1 MNTHWITLLPS
12 GQRIA
17 VEHGVTLH
25 QGLQSAG
32 ILLDAPCAG
41 NGRCGKCTVTV
52 KGKEQL
58 ACQITVTSSME
69 VSLPQEKNS
78 LVLTEGTSR
87 AVRPDGTDRYVLA
100 FDVGTTTLA
109 AYLMDGR
116 TGELLARA
124 GMQNPQISFGA
135 DVISRIQHVMQ
146 TGSTELQTLV
156 RKALASLTQ
165 QAAETAGILPEE
177 VTTAA
182 IVGNTA
188 MHHLLLG
195 IDPTPLTT
203 PPYMPK
209 ECRALELPAE
219 GLLPIAPT
227 GRVRILPNIAGFVG
241 ADTTACLVAT
251 EFDRREPLT
260 LLIDIGTNGE
270 MVLGNRQRRIACST
284 AAGPAFEGANISCG
298 MRGGPGAVDHVFV
311 KDGKI
316 AWSSIGDCPPVG
328 ICGSGLLD
336 LVAVLLEQGYIN
348 KRGRL
353 AEPFYLP
360 GTQICL
366 TQKDV
371 REVQLAKAAI
381 RAGIELMVRQLDVEM
396 AEIEAVYLAGAFG
409 SYLDPKSACM
419 IGMIPPCLFDR
430 IRGIGNAAGEGAR
443 LCALNLQEYR
453 NSSKIAA
460 ETEFLELATFLDFQ
474 RSFVSMM
481 IFAEEEFRAF
491 SPQTE

>member
-1 MNTHWITLLPS
+1 MNTHWITLLPT
-12 GQRIA
+12 GQRIE
-17 VEHGVTLH
+17 VDHGVTLH
-25 QGLQSAG
+25 QGLQNAG
-32 ILLDAPCAG
+32 VLLDAPCGG
-41 NGRCGKCTVTV
+41 NGRCGKCTVIV
-52 KGKEQL
+52 DGREQL
-58 ACQITVTSSME
+58 ACQITVTGSME
-69 VSLPQEKNS
+69 VALPQEKKS

-87 AVRPDGTDRYVLA
+87 AVQPDGTDRYVIA

-109 AYLMDGR
+109 AYLLNGC
-116 TGELLARA
+116 TGELLART
-124 GMQNPQISFGA
+124 GMQNPQTSFGA

-146 TGSTELQTLV
+146 TGSAELQTLV
-156 RKALASLTQ
+156 RSALASLTR
-165 QAAETAGILPEE
+165 QAADTAGILPEE
-177 VTTAA
+177 ITTAA

-209 ECRALELPAE
+209 ERQALELPAE
-219 GLLPIAPT
+219 GWLPIAPS
-227 GRVRILPNIAGFVG
+227 GRIRILPNIAGFVG

-251 EFDRREPLT
+251 EFDRRDPLT

-298 MRGGPGAVDHVFV
+298 MRGGDGAVDHVFV

-316 AWSSIGDCPPVG
+316 EWHSIGDCPPVG
-328 ICGSGLLD
+328 ICGSGLVD

-353 AEPFYLP
+353 PESFVLP
-360 GTQICL
+360 GTQISL

-381 RAGIELMVRQLDVEM
+381 RAGIELMVRQLGVDLTD
-396 AEIEAVYLAGAFG
+396 IETVYLAGAFG

-430 IRGIGNAAGEGAR
+430 IQGIGNAAGEGAR
-443 LCALNLQEYR
+443 LCALSLQEYR
-453 NSSKIAA
+453 NSSKIAD

-474 RSFVSMM
+474 RSFVNMM
-481 IFAEEEFRAF
+481 VFAEEEYRAF
-491 SPQTE
+491 SPQKE